1 VGAVR
6 EAHRHD
12 VVVGGGVGVERG
24 RGPGL
29 TVAGAD
35 DATVRARTLLAT
47 ARTWAGRVVD
57 DVAASA
63 TTGPWNKGGVGQRLE
78 AALGLS
84 PRFDDVD
91 DPLSGVEVKTLPF
104 RVDADGRPRVLE
116 ATFVTSATA
125 SDLVHETWSTS
136 RAKKKL
142 TRVLFIPVERATHV
156 VGTSFL
162 YEPDPATLDVLRHDW
177 EDLADLVARGLGFAC
192 SSRRG
197 TILHLRP
204 KARDASVV
212 THVDVVDDADVAL
225 RPQGFYLRRAFTQA
239 LVDALFPA
247 G

>member
-1 VGAVR
+1 MS
-6 EAHRHD
+6 
-12 VVVGGGVGVERG
+12 
-24 RGPGL
+24 
-29 TVAGAD
+29 
-35 DATVRARTLLAT
+35 T
-47 ARTWAGRVVD
+47 ARGWAGRVVD
-57 DVAASA
+57 DVAPAKSTA
-63 TTGPWNKGGVGQRLE
+63 AWNKGGVGQRLE

-104 RVDADGRPRVLE
+104 RVDTDGRPRILE

-125 SDLVHETWSTS
+125 SDLVHETWTTS

-142 TRVLFIPVERATHV
+142 TRLLFIPVERSTGRI
-156 VGTSFL
+156 GTSFL
-162 YEPDPATLDVLRHDW
+162 YEPDASMLAVLRADW

-204 KARDASVV
+204 KAKDASVV
-212 THVDVVDDADVAL
+212 THVDVVDEDDVAL
-225 RPQGFYLRRAFTQA
+225 RPQGFYLRRTFTQA
-239 LVDALFPA
+239 LVDALFPE